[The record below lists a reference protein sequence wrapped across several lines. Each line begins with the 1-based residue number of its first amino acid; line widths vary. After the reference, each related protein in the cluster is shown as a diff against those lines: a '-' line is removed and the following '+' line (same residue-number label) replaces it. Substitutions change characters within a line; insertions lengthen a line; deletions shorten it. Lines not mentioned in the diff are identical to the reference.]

1 MNETERAE
9 AKDEDGPQQA
19 QEAQEASPQ
28 SGDPTTPRREA
39 KRKAKAPIGSV
50 THLIRTNY
58 ELKAGVRK
66 LRRAE
71 VDAVLAG
78 PALEDAERARLLE
91 LARTDTTLQQTKQL
105 LLLSARTDAA
115 KLVNGLREFG
125 RAVLTSH
132 RMFHGNA
139 MQGVLANPQSMS
151 VDRAV
156 ATLAS
161 ADVKI
166 FNEDGDK
173 PLPKSQVERIR
184 TNAIHCLVLLLRA
197 SQGTS
202 LLRIQRALQK
212 YVWAPK
218 ARRHRTESQKLEALV
233 ASRDATAASV
243 TFALLDN
250 EAVIQGQ
257 KAEAAARSEQR
268 AQTKIEALERQIA
281 NLEGRLRETEGQ
293 CAELRERLD
302 EAEQAHAAK
311 DARWRDDFERLK
323 GRALNRL
330 VEESALLEEG
340 LHALKREPPKVRVMI
355 DHAERAIEGLK
366 GEAEQIRRSTT
377 A

>member
-9 AKDEDGPQQA
+9 AKDGDGPQQA
-19 QEAQEASPQ
+19 QEAPPQ
-28 SGDPTTPRREA
+28 PDDPTTSRREA

-50 THLIRTNY
+50 AHLIRANY

-66 LRRAE
+66 LQRAE

-105 LLLSARTDAA
+105 LLLIARTDAA

-125 RAVLTSH
+125 RTVLTSH
-132 RMFHGNA
+132 RMFHGKA

-151 VDRAV
+151 VGRAV

-161 ADVKI
+161 ADVKM
-166 FNEDGDK
+166 FNEDGDT
-173 PLPKSQVERIR
+173 PLPKSQIERIR

-233 ASRDATAASV
+233 ASRDTTAASV

-268 AQTKIEALERQIA
+268 AQTKIVALERQIA
-281 NLEGRLRETEGQ
+281 NLEGRLCETEGQ

-330 VEESALLEEG
+330 IEESALLEEG
-340 LHALKREPPKVRVMI
+340 LHALKREPPKIRVMI

>member
-1 MNETERAE
+1 MNETERTE
-9 AKDEDGPQQA
+9 AKDGDGTKQA
-19 QEAQEASPQ
+19 QEPSPQ
-28 SGDPTTPRREA
+28 SGEPTSPRKEA

-50 THLIRTNY
+50 AHLIRTNY

-66 LRRAE
+66 LQRA
-71 VDAVLAG
+71 DLGAILAG
-78 PALEDAERARLLE
+78 PALEEAERVQVLE
-91 LARTDTTLQQTKQL
+91 LARTDATLQQTKQL
-105 LLLSARTDAA
+105 LLLSTRTEAP

-125 RAVLTSH
+125 REVLTSH
-132 RMFHGNA
+132 PMFQGNA

-151 VDRAV
+151 MDRAV

-161 ADVKI
+161 ADVKML
-166 FNEDGDK
+166 NEDGDK

-184 TNAIHCLVLLLRA
+184 TNAFHCLLLLLRA

-202 LLRIQRALQK
+202 LLRIQRTLQK

-218 ARRHRTESQKLEALV
+218 TRRHRTENQKLEVLV
-233 ASRDATAASV
+233 ASRDPTAASV
-243 TFALLDN
+243 TFALLDD
-250 EAVIQGQ
+250 EAVMQGQ
-257 KAEAAARSEQR
+257 KAEAATRSEQR
-268 AQTKIEALERQIA
+268 AQTRAQGLEQRLA
-281 NLEGRLRETEGQ
+281 ELEGRLGETEGQ

-302 EAEQAHAAK
+302 EAEQAHAAR
-311 DARWRDDFERLK
+311 DARWRDNFERLK

-330 VEESALLEEG
+330 IVESSLLEEG

-366 GEAEQIRRSTT
+366 GEAAQIRRSTT

>member
-9 AKDEDGPQQA
+9 AKDGDGPQQA
-19 QEAQEASPQ
+19 QEAAPRSD
-28 SGDPTTPRREA
+28 DPTTPRRET

-50 THLIRTNY
+50 AHLIRTNY
-58 ELKAGVRK
+58 ERKAGVRK
-66 LRRAE
+66 LQRAE
-71 VDAVLAG
+71 VAAVLAG

-105 LLLSARTDAA
+105 LLISARTDAA

-132 RMFHGNA
+132 RMFHGSA
-139 MQGVLANPQSMS
+139 MQGVLANPQIMS
-151 VDRAV
+151 LDRVV

-161 ADVKI
+161 ADVKM

-173 PLPKSQVERIR
+173 PLPKSQIARIR

-202 LLRIQRALQK
+202 LLQIQRALQK
-212 YVWAPK
+212 YVWAPR

-257 KAEAAARSEQR
+257 RADAAARSEQR

-281 NLEGRLRETEGQ
+281 NLEGRLRESEEQ
-293 CAELRERLD
+293 CAELRERLN

-323 GRALNRL
+323 GRVLNQL
-330 VEESALLEEG
+330 IEESALLEEG
-340 LHALKREPPKVRVMI
+340 LHALKREPPMVRVMI

-366 GEAEQIRRSTT
+366 GEAEQIRRST
-377 A
+377 AA